1 MCVRDVR
8 RWGGDGARVC
18 LMLLLLRRRTC
29 GTLHNND
36 AAELDHGTSPT
47 SLTICW
53 LDRSSFANNEPLKS
67 WPASNPTMKV
77 VGSSGLNV
85 KAAPPS
91 NVAFCCACCA
101 NRTSSCEIWPS
112 PSLSITLKRAAESK
126 KPCVE
131 REREREEGKGGDE
144 GVRGEVRRLLL
155 AACCCC
161 CCCCCR

>member
-8 RWGGDGARVC
+8 RWGGDGACVC
-18 LMLLLLRRRTC
+18 VMLLLLLRRRTC

-53 LDRSSFANNEPLKS
+53 LDRSSLANNDPLNS

-77 VGSSGLNV
+77 VGSSGLKV

-126 KPCVE
+126 KPCVCAE
-131 REREREEGKGGDE
+131 RGREG
-144 GVRGEVRRLLL
+144 RG
-155 AACCCC
+155 
-161 CCCCCR
+161 